1 MDLFNYSS
9 SPVVPGSDMGNMM
22 AFASPETLVAN
33 YNDNRKKLIERN
45 KKKRSKK
52 NNEVKVDKPSSNT
65 SVDVDGAIDYYN
77 LFTEGSKYSPSF
89 IDRVMGGFKLGGQ
102 AYGNLFKGRPLMTDI
117 DQTLED
123 ISKGIVRNEKGEIIY
138 QGEVDPEEGNRI
150 VKVVEEN
157 VINDDKKEKDGE
169 DIDYGK
175 MTKYAKDVI
184 KEVDKV
190 AQMARERDFFRE
202 GITSFANAPLIGAQA
217 NLEAAKNIADLTALN
232 VGAMA
237 AQNRVLETNPTK
249 QRFAGKYFR

>member
-65 SVDVDGAIDYYN
+65 SVDVDGAIDYYK

-138 QGEVDPEEGNRI
+138 QGEGNRI

>member
-9 SPVVPGSDMGNMM
+9 SPFIPGSDMGNMM

-65 SVDVDGAIDYYN
+65 SVDVDGAIDYYK

-89 IDRVMGGFKLGGQ
+89 IDRVMGGFKVGGQ
-102 AYGNLFKGRPLMTDI
+102 AYSNLFQGRPIMTDI

-123 ISKGIVRNEKGEIIY
+123 IEKGIVRNKDGEIIY
-138 QGEVDPEEGNRI
+138 QGEVDPVEGNKI
-150 VKVVEEN
+150 VKVEN
-157 VINDDKKEKDGE
+157 VINDDKKKKDGE
-169 DIDYGK
+169 EIDYVK

-184 KEVDKV
+184 DKVDKV
-190 AQMARERDFFRE
+190 ARDARGRE
-202 GITSFANAPLIGAQA
+202 FLRQGIGTLVTAPAVVGESALRSAEVLNRLAIANM
-217 NLEAAKNIADLTALN
+217 
-232 VGAMA
+232 GAMA
-237 AQNRVLETNPTK
+237 AQNSVLASNPTK
-249 QRFAGKYFR
+249 LQIAGKYFRS

>member
-9 SPVVPGSDMGNMM
+9 SPFIPGSDMGNMM

-77 LFTEGSKYSPSF
+77 LFTDPAGSKYSPNF

-138 QGEVDPEEGNRI
+138 QGEGNRI

-232 VGAMA
+232 MGAMA
-237 AQNRVLETNPTK
+237 AQNRALETNPTK
-249 QRFAGKYFR
+249 QKIAGKYFR